1 MILIKK
7 SKIMATFLKSVKNS
21 VKHWY
26 LTLIIGIIFLGVG
39 IVVFFTPLESYLAL
53 SIIFSVAFLLTGLL
67 EIAFSISNRNELEG
81 WGWHLALGIVT
92 LLVGIMLV
100 GNPAISMV
108 TLPFFVGFVVLFRS
122 IMAIST
128 SLELRNYYI
137 MDWGY
142 LFGLGILGTI
152 FSFMLLFNPSFAGLS
167 LVIWTGLALVLIG
180 IFSIYL
186 SLKLKKL
193 KDIPKT
199 ISAELKSKWNQIQS
213 QITEE
218 MENRFSSK

>member
-1 MILIKK
+1 
-7 SKIMATFLKSVKNS
+7 MATFLKSVKNS

-26 LTLIIGIIFLGVG
+26 LTLIIGIVFLGVG

>member
-1 MILIKK
+1 
-7 SKIMATFLKSVKNS
+7 
-21 VKHWY
+21 
-26 LTLIIGIIFLGVG
+26 
-39 IVVFFTPLESYLAL
+39 
-53 SIIFSVAFLLTGLL
+53 
-67 EIAFSISNRNELEG
+67 
-81 WGWHLALGIVT
+81 
-92 LLVGIMLV
+92 MLV

>member
-1 MILIKK
+1 ME
-7 SKIMATFLKSVKNS
+7 TFMKSVERS

-26 LTLIIGIIFLGVG
+26 LHLIVGIIFIGAG
-39 IVVFFTPLESYLAL
+39 IMVFRTPVESYLTL
-53 SIIFSVAFLLTGLL
+53 SIIFSVLFLLSGLL
-67 EIAFSISNRNELEG
+67 EIVFSIANRKELEG
-81 WGWHLALGIVT
+81 WGWNLALGIVT

>member
-1 MILIKK
+1 
-7 SKIMATFLKSVKNS
+7 MATFLKSVKNS

>member
-1 MILIKK
+1 
-7 SKIMATFLKSVKNS
+7 MATFLKSVKNS

-26 LTLIIGIIFLGVG
+26 VLLIIGIIFLGVG
-39 IVVFFTPLESYLAL
+39 IVVFLTPIESYLTL
-53 SIIFSVAFLLTGLL
+53 SIIFSVSFLLAGLL
-67 EIAFSISNRNELEG
+67 EIIFSISNRKELEG
-81 WGWHLALGIVT
+81 WGWHLALGILT

-100 GNPAISMV
+100 DNPAITMV

-128 SLELRNYYI
+128 SMELRNYYVL
-137 MDWGY
+137 DWGY

-152 FSFMLLFNPSFAGLS
+152 FSFMLLFNPSFAGFS
-167 LVIWTGLALVLIG
+167 LVIWTGLSLVILG
-180 IFSIYL
+180 IYSIYL

-199 ISAELKSKWNQIQS
+199 LSAELKSKWNQIQS
-213 QITEE
+213 QVKEK
-218 MENRFSSK
+218 MENRISSN

>member
-1 MILIKK
+1 
-7 SKIMATFLKSVKNS
+7 MATFLKSVKNS

-26 LTLIIGIIFLGVG
+26 VLLIIGIIFLGVG
-39 IVVFFTPLESYLAL
+39 IVVFLTPIESYLTL
-53 SIIFSVAFLLTGLL
+53 SIIFSVSFLLAGLL
-67 EIAFSISNRNELEG
+67 EIIFSISNRKELEG
-81 WGWHLALGIVT
+81 WGWHLALGILT

-100 GNPAISMV
+100 DNPAITMV

-128 SLELRNYYI
+128 SMELRNYYVL
-137 MDWGY
+137 DWGY

-152 FSFMLLFNPSFAGLS
+152 FSFMLLFNPSFAGFS
-167 LVIWTGLALVLIG
+167 LVIWTGLSLLILG
-180 IFSIYL
+180 IYSIYL

-199 ISAELKSKWNQIQS
+199 LSAELKSKWNQIQS
-213 QITEE
+213 QVKEK
-218 MENRFSSK
+218 MENRISSK